1 MTDSPRTPDATGA
14 PSPEAGL
21 LSLRD
26 VDEKTLSEL
35 VRRSVDFHR
44 DQRLATRP
52 LEGRAVG
59 ILFTAT
65 STRTRT
71 AFTVAALRL
80 GGTPVAY
87 GPADLQLA
95 TGESLADTG
104 RILGLMLDALVVRT
118 AGPLAEMRQLARA
131 AGRPVINAMA
141 TEEHPTQAVCDIATL
156 VRHFGSLSGLS
167 FLYVGEGNN
176 TATALARGMAR
187 VPGLRVTFATPPGYG
202 LPSAL
207 LAEAAAE
214 AGRRGTVIE
223 EVHDMGRLPGHVD
236 AVYTTRWQTTGT
248 SKVDPAWR
256 ERFRPF
262 YVDETLMSRFP
273 GAVFM
278 HDLPAH
284 RGDEVSGAVLDGEG
298 SLAWRQAAM
307 KLASAMAVLEYA
319 VAGDS

>member
-1 MTDSPRTPDATGA
+1 MTRAPRTPDAGA
-14 PSPEAGL
+14 APPSEAGL
-21 LSLRD
+21 LSLSD

-35 VRRSVDFHR
+35 VRRSVEFDR
-44 DQRLATRP
+44 DQRPAARP
-52 LEGRAVG
+52 LAGRAVG

-80 GGTPVAY
+80 GGTPIAY

-118 AGPLAEMRQLARA
+118 AGPLAEMRRLARG
-131 AGRPVINAMA
+131 AGRPVVNAMA
-141 TEEHPTQAVCDIATL
+141 AEEHPTQAVCDIATL
-156 VRHFGSLSGLS
+156 VRHFGSLPGLS

-176 TATALARGMAR
+176 TAAALARGLAL
-187 VPGLRVTFATPPGYG
+187 VPGVRATFATPPGYG
-202 LPSAL
+202 LPPAL
-207 LAEAAAE
+207 LAEAARA
-214 AGRRGTVIE
+214 AGARGTVIE
-223 EVHDMGRLPGHVD
+223 EVHDMERLPADVN

-248 SKVDPAWR
+248 SKADPAWR

-262 YVDETLMSRFP
+262 YVDEALMGRYP

-284 RGDEVSGAVLDGEG
+284 RGDEVAGAVLDGER
-298 SLAWRQAAM
+298 SLAWAQARM
-307 KLASAMAVLEYA
+307 KLSSAMAVLEHVVEDDA
-319 VAGDS
+319 